1 MSVINRSKHLVGI
14 STTVKKGAKTLPR
27 VAVVLVRGSE
37 DEWAPHEES
46 IIMSKIDG
54 FINWLYFWKVFAAGW
69 TGFEPTRLTVMALR
83 IGMSK
88 FVYVRLSC
96 NSAGENISSLVWIK
110 PLIKLKIIR
119 LLLKVK
125 NSSESKERKLL
136 YGLPILMNDRDGF
149 FTSFNGEKPNNKQKI
164 IN

>member
-1 MSVINRSKHLVGI
+1 
-14 STTVKKGAKTLPR
+14 
-27 VAVVLVRGSE
+27 
-37 DEWAPHEES
+37 
-46 IIMSKIDG
+46 
-54 FINWLYFWKVFAAGW
+54 
-69 TGFEPTRLTVMALR
+69 MALR
-83 IGMSK
+83 IEMSK

-110 PLIKLKIIR
+110 PLIKLKLIR